1 MEDQKNVLVDEVV
14 QENPGSATDQELPD
28 IVHELLHG
36 RKSLVADVIEGKG
49 LAKRTRSF
57 AILILLLGFFAG
69 ACMGAYHS
77 VWQAVSAGVKVPM
90 LFVVTLAICLPVL
103 HIFSVMLGSQL
114 SVVQT
119 LTLILASFALTMLV
133 IAGFAPIVI
142 FFMIT
147 GGSYPFLKLLHV
159 ATFAIAG
166 VTGMIDLHRNLSSA
180 CELKGVYP
188 KMGLK
193 ILKIWV
199 LIFAF
204 IGTQMAWTLRPFVGS
219 PEQKF
224 SVFRK
229 QEGNFYKAVITSLG
243 DLTRNSRD

>member
-1 MEDQKNVLVDEVV
+1 MEDREKLSVDEEV
-14 QENPGSATDQELPD
+14 QDNQGLATNQELPD

-36 RKSLVADVIEGKG
+36 RKSVVADVVEGKALG
-49 LAKRTRSF
+49 QRIRSF
-57 AILILLLGFFAG
+57 AILILLLGFFSG

-77 VWQAVSAGVKVPM
+77 LWQALSAGVKVPM

-114 SVVQT
+114 GVVQT
-119 LTLILASFALTMLV
+119 LTLILASLALTMLV
-133 IAGFAPIVI
+133 LASFAPIVI

-166 VTGMIDLHRNLSSA
+166 VTGMFDLHRNLTSA

-219 PEQKF
+219 PEKGF
-224 SVFRK
+224 SIFRK
-229 QEGNFYKAVITSLG
+229 QEGNFYQAVITSMG
-243 DLTRNSRD
+243 DLTRDSLD